1 MARSSKW
8 IDGIY
13 REVSLEEAA
22 RRSLEARLAAVVQRL
37 PQAAHMAERDIEHVH
52 RLRVGT
58 RRAVAA
64 IKLYRELLPP
74 KQYRWMKKRLD
85 QVRSAAGNARDLD
98 VLGERLRR
106 EHEVETVEPVLG
118 MIADFRAAVQPEI
131 VEIAERCRR
140 DDRFV
145 RKTSKLLDKIGST
158 DTPSRPQT
166 LFQDWAPRKL
176 HEAAAEFFAAVPH
189 DVADAAAMHRFRIR
203 AKAMRYTIELLAA
216 GLDPPIQDEYYP
228 VVEELQERLG
238 KINDHM
244 VARDSLID
252 WLDDADDAAERT
264 LLCELAYHEI
274 ASSRRAIAEFGEWWT
289 PEKLDWLR
297 QGLSDYTANAK
308 VSAPAAPR

>member
-8 IDGIY
+8 IDGISHD
-13 REVSLEEAA
+13 VSLEEAA
-22 RRSLEARLAAVVQRL
+22 RRSLEARLAAVVQWL
-37 PQAAHMAERDIEHVH
+37 PQAAHLAERDVEHVH

-64 IKLYRELLPP
+64 VKLYRELIPP

-85 QVRSAAGNARDLD
+85 QIRSAAGNARDLD

-106 EHEVETVEPVLG
+106 EHDAETVEPVLA
-118 MIADFRAAVQPEI
+118 MIADCRTAVQPEI
-131 VEIAERCRR
+131 VAIAERCRR

-145 RKTSKLLDKIGST
+145 RKTSKLL
-158 DTPSRPQT
+158 SRISSLDGPGRPPT

-176 HEAAAEFFAAVPH
+176 HEAAAEFLAAVPH
-189 DVADAAAMHRFRIR
+189 DIADAAAMHRFRIR

-228 VVEELQERLG
+228 VIEELQERLG
-238 KINDHM
+238 KGNDHM
-244 VARDSLID
+244 VARDALIN
-252 WLDDADDAAERT
+252 WLSDTDDAAERT

-274 ASSRRAIAEFGEWWT
+274 ACSKREIKDFRNWWT

-297 QGLSDYTANAK
+297 QGLSDYTANVK
-308 VSAPAAPR
+308 VSAPVAPR